1 MVRVGMTPQPKPHA
15 RCAPRR
21 EEHRCRSSG
30 GRATTA
36 QAYSPLAT
44 GACLSVW
51 WAGGIHL
58 LCVVRCLLRVVRPV
72 SSLFPHGLA

>member
-51 WAGGIHL
+51 WAGVIQ
-58 LCVVRCLLRVVRPV
+58 PFAV
-72 SSLFPHGLA
+72 SSAAAGRAPAGVVVNIW